1 MELGRNSAI
10 LATFFLIFT
19 AICLKSGGLLEKW
32 RDHREEK
39 AVDNTEEWQR
49 FKQAF
54 EVKK

>member
-10 LATFFLIFT
+10 LATLFLIFT